1 MSVPLA
7 FQGVERLQVLCL
19 LQGENGIASPAER
32 DRLCDAVV
40 NEASEGSPVPV
51 TAISLGDPQV
61 LAPGSLT
68 ILTHGAIATT
78 DAERVLVLAM
88 RPYRVTGG
96 QSDILFGA
104 PPQVVRLEDDR
115 AVQAAIGEALSHL
128 LPWRQGETA
137 AKQIT
142 D

>member
-19 LQGENGIASPAER
+19 LQGENGVAPPVER

-40 NEASEGSPVPV
+40 SEASRASPVPV
-51 TAISLGDPQV
+51 TAIALGDPQV

-68 ILTHGAIATT
+68 ILTHGSIAG
-78 DAERVLVLAM
+78 DGGERVLVLAM

-104 PPQVVRLEDDR
+104 PPQVIRFDDDPAR
-115 AVQAAIGEALSHL
+115 KAAIGKALDEL
-128 LPWRQGETA
+128 LPWCRGETA
-137 AKQIT
+137 AKRIT
-142 D
+142 E